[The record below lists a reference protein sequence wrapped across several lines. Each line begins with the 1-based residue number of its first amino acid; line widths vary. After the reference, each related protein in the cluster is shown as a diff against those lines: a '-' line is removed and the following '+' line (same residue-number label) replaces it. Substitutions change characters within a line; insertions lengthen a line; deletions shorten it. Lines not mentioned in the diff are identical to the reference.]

1 MINKKYEMNC
11 KTKQLQEVI
20 NFLKKELELALA
32 EKRRQMK
39 TKISSTDF
47 SMKKLSTKMGVKTFS
62 ILIVLNEAQCSF
74 DLRLFYLLIMY
85 P

>member
-11 KTKQLQEVI
+11 KTKQLQVVI
-20 NFLKKELELALA
+20 KILKKELELALA

-47 SMKKLSTKMGVKTFS
+47 TMEKLPTKMG
-62 ILIVLNEAQCSF
+62 I
-74 DLRLFYLLIMY
+74 
-85 P
+85 